1 MPRLIVQQ
9 CIYFILIIISN
20 FAVFFIFLIKS
31 ITTESGSPDN
41 WAQIAE

>member
-1 MPRLIVQQ
+1 MPKLIIQQ
-9 CIYFILIIISN
+9 HIYFILIIISN
-20 FAVFFIFLIKS
+20 YAFFSIFLIKS